1 MQASEGMKDNTQNF
15 MKATQVQPKEVDKG
29 VTVYRNAEQD
39 HVQRGFS
46 NSAHVGIR
54 SLPNALTP
62 NFRQQLYK
70 EVISNTKKNSSTE
83 PGTGTGG
90 AGLLNKADLLSVP
103 VAKGQRKPAGRS
115 AAPAAFTLYEYQPT
129 EFGREKELKIEQKQ
143 ESKAKWVAE
152 EDFKVQALPSIP
164 KHTGAFNEFEY
175 ALDPY
180 EAAEEQTKIE
190 VRRQNSQVKY
200 GALKAGGKIQRD
212 EHMKSRTEEMIG
224 QLSGTLKKDWPA
236 SFLRTFE
243 DPQGLIVVCYDK
255 QKMGEGDITSY
266 MNQFFRTN
274 GIVQEFK
281 LRRDTT
287 RWGVMED
294 TVPNV
299 YYVFIPPWV
308 HARIMHPE
316 LSQVP
321 DCKPVPGLS
330 EPAYQT
336 GRVPFMPTTESG
348 LKIQTT
354 YVQTYA
360 RSFKT

>member
-1 MQASEGMKDNTQNF
+1 MSMQASEGMKDNTQNF

-143 ESKAKWVAE
+143 ESKAKC
-152 EDFKVQALPSIP
+152 
-164 KHTGAFNEFEY
+164 
-175 ALDPY
+175 
-180 EAAEEQTKIE
+180 
-190 VRRQNSQVKY
+190 VR
-200 GALKAGGKIQRD
+200 
-212 EHMKSRTEEMIG
+212 
-224 QLSGTLKKDWPA
+224 TL
-236 SFLRTFE
+236 
-243 DPQGLIVVCYDK
+243 QGLPPP
-255 QKMGEGDITSY
+255 
-266 MNQFFRTN
+266 
-274 GIVQEFK
+274 
-281 LRRDTT
+281 T
-287 RWGVMED
+287 RLAWTGVG
-294 TVPNV
+294 
-299 YYVFIPPWV
+299 F
-308 HARIMHPE
+308 
-316 LSQVP
+316 
-321 DCKPVPGLS
+321 
-330 EPAYQT
+330 
-336 GRVPFMPTTESG
+336 
-348 LKIQTT
+348 
-354 YVQTYA
+354 
-360 RSFKT
+360 